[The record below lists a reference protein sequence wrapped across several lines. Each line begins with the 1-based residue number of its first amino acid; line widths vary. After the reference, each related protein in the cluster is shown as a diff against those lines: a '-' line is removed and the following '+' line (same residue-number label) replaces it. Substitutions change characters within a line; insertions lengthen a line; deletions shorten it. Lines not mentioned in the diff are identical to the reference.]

1 MGRLA
6 ARRAP
11 VSCLDDGLDGLD
23 ISGRLAELPALPPVT
38 LALRLAR
45 PVVGGS

>member
-1 MGRLA
+1 MLYSTCLAWRGARVLVSGAGWLADMGRLA

-23 ISGRLAELPALPPVT
+23 ISG
-38 LALRLAR
+38 
-45 PVVGGS
+45 